1 MHFRTIFYVLGNL
14 LILVGVTMVAPLAVA
29 LAMDSNLALERY
41 EVLGFFVAITGALL
55 AGMTLRTVFETD
67 LSHLGNR
74 EGSAIVALT
83 WLVASLVGCL
93 PWVITGAA
101 SGMGQAA
108 AQLLVD
114 LGAEVYALDIAPV
127 SVPVAQSIKVD
138 MKDHASIDAAVE
150 ALPTEI
156 YALFNCAGVPCPPF
170 SAEDTVLINFVGL
183 RHLTESLIPR
193 IAEGGGIASIAS
205 TAGMAW
211 RPKVEIVKDFLA
223 LDSSQE
229 SAKKWMAENPEAWA
243 DGYGFSKQCI
253 IIYTMHKAKE
263 LAERNIRINCISP
276 SPTDSGFMEKL
287 KGEGQM
293 PAEAVDLF
301 LPSNGRY
308 ATGAEMGEPLVLLN
322 SKLASF
328 VSGNNLPVDFGYCAE
343 IFTGQRDDLLGI
355 GS

>member
-1 MHFRTIFYVLGNL
+1 MNDILGYQGKK
-14 LILVGVTMVAPLAVA
+14 V
-29 LAMDSNLALERY
+29 
-41 EVLGFFVAITGALL
+41 
-55 AGMTLRTVFETD
+55 
-67 LSHLGNR
+67 
-74 EGSAIVALT
+74 
-83 WLVASLVGCL
+83 
-93 PWVITGAA
+93 VITGAA

-127 SVPVAQSIKVD
+127 TVVVAEAIKVD
-138 MKDHASIDAAVE
+138 MKDPASIDTAVA
-150 ALPTEI
+150 ALPQEI
-156 YALFNCAGVPCPPF
+156 YALFNCAGVPSPPF

-183 RHLTESLIPR
+183 RYLTELLTPR
-193 IAEGGGIASIAS
+193 IAERGGIASIAS

-211 RPKVEIVKDFLA
+211 RPKLGKVQKFLA
-223 LDSSQE
+223 LDKSFDA
-229 SAKKWMAENPEAWA
+229 AKQWMSDNPEACA

-253 IIYTMHKAKE
+253 IVYTMQKAKE
-263 LAERNIRINCISP
+263 LAASNIRINCISP
-276 SPTDSGFMEKL
+276 SPTASGFMDKL

-293 PAEAVDLF
+293 PDEAIDLF

-343 IFTGQRDDLLGI
+343 IFLGQRDDLLGI
-355 GS
+355 AS